1 MAEHPYRG
9 APNRSFWSRS
19 VARDFTVESVPDRP
33 GFKLTVQD
41 RFMSAGSCFSA
52 NIARYLRGWGY
63 NYVVTEHT
71 HPQWPE
77 GAESGFYDAYSARY
91 GNIYTARQM
100 VQLLERVTGTFH
112 PDEECWTTPEGQV
125 IDPFRP
131 GLNHRASSILEYR
144 ALTAQH
150 LRAVRSAIEDSTVL
164 IFTLGLTEAWIS
176 LSDGAV
182 FPACPGTVAGE
193 FDPDRH
199 GFVNYTVQDVVLDLH
214 QMIDLV
220 RSIQPHLKIILTV
233 SPVPLVATATTHHV
247 LAATIYSKSVLRVA
261 AQQTT
266 DTHQDISYFPA
277 YEIVT
282 GPHHHDSPFEPDLRT
297 VREPIIAV
305 VMNSFHSAF
314 FQDRVESLPVSAT
327 VSKPDFTDM
336 ISEAISAQCEE
347 MLADEQL
354 GTSHDLP
361 LPATGATPT

>member
-1 MAEHPYRG
+1 MSEHPYRA

-19 VARDFTVESVPDRP
+19 VARAFTAESVPDRP
-33 GFKLTVQD
+33 AFELTAQD
-41 RFMSAGSCFSA
+41 RFMSAGSCFAA

-63 NYVVTEHT
+63 HYVLSEPT

-100 VQLLERVTGTFH
+100 VQLLERVTGNFH
-112 PDEECWTTPEGQV
+112 PDEECWATPEGQL
-125 IDPFRP
+125 IDPYRP
-131 GLNHRASSILEYR
+131 GLDHRASSIREYR

-150 LRAVRSAIEDSTVL
+150 LRSVRSAIEDSTVL

-199 GFVNYTVQDVVLDLH
+199 GFANFSVQDVVLDLH
-214 QMIDLV
+214 QMIALV

-261 AQQTT
+261 TQQTV
-266 DTHQDISYFPA
+266 DAHQDISYFPA
-277 YEIVT
+277 YELVT
-282 GPHHHDSPFEPDLRT
+282 GPHHHDSPFESDLRS
-297 VREPIIAV
+297 VREPIIAD
-305 VMNSFHSAF
+305 VMNSFRYAF
-314 FQDRVESLPVSAT
+314 FQDRVESQPAPAT
-327 VSKPDFTDM
+327 GSEPDFTNM
-336 ISEAISAQCEE
+336 ISEAISAECEE

-354 GTSHDLP
+354 RTSHDL
-361 LPATGATPT
+361 